1 MLHAISEHVFKS
13 PDLSAILDGIL
24 DKALALGYFDIGV
37 IRLSE
42 PGNTEIRVVALR
54 GYRHPELLRNQ
65 IIDLANPGPGG
76 IYSRVVRNKEVKV
89 IEDVS
94 SLPGFS
100 VFKEEG
106 VQSAILAPILAGQE
120 LLGTILLG
128 SRIPRKFPP
137 ELIGTLEALSN
148 HMGIAIQKAR
158 LHEETRTSLDRIR
171 ALREIETAITSTL
184 DLQSV
189 LDMLLEKVELF
200 LPVAVASTVR
210 LHNPATGTLE
220 ALASRGRTQEILTLG
235 GRSTAIVETQAPPAA
250 LNTHK
255 APRILNPSQYA
266 GLVLS
271 VPLIAHKKVLGVLSI
286 FSRVEHELSKAEIE
300 FLETLAG
307 QAAIAIDN
315 ARLFEQISKQA
326 RDLESANKVKDEFLA
341 VMSHELR
348 TPLSITMGYVGMMKE
363 GLLGE
368 ITPEQEDALQK
379 VLNQSDVQLRMV
391 NDIMETT
398 YFESR
403 TVAIERQ
410 LVNLS
415 DFFRH
420 LKLDF
425 DAIREKDQAAL
436 GWEYPQDPLPI
447 VTDSRK
453 LRQIVQNLISNAIK
467 FTDQGKVTVSVKTVS
482 RSPNLPLFDS
492 ERNGKNGDD
501 QWLEIKV
508 RDTGRGI
515 PGDKLDAIFDKFYQ
529 LDTSETRLCGG
540 LGLGLY
546 ITKKFTELL
555 GGKITVESEISE
567 GSTFTVTIPYVS

>member
-1 MLHAISEHVFKS
+1 MHSKVRRPVFQKN
-13 PDLSAILDGIL
+13 
-24 DKALALGYFDIGV
+24 GV
-37 IRLSE
+37 
-42 PGNTEIRVVALR
+42 
-54 GYRHPELLRNQ
+54 
-65 IIDLANPGPGG
+65 
-76 IYSRVVRNKEVKV
+76 
-89 IEDVS
+89 
-94 SLPGFS
+94 F
-100 VFKEEG
+100 
-106 VQSAILAPILAGQE
+106 
-120 LLGTILLG
+120 
-128 SRIPRKFPP
+128 
-137 ELIGTLEALSN
+137 
-148 HMGIAIQKAR
+148 
-158 LHEETRTSLDRIR
+158 
-171 ALREIETAITSTL
+171 
-184 DLQSV
+184 
-189 LDMLLEKVELF
+189 
-200 LPVAVASTVR
+200 
-210 LHNPATGTLE
+210 
-220 ALASRGRTQEILTLG
+220 GRTL
-235 GRSTAIVETQAPPAA
+235 AI
-250 LNTHK
+250 H
-255 APRILNPSQYA
+255 
-266 GLVLS
+266 
-271 VPLIAHKKVLGVLSI
+271 
-286 FSRVEHELSKAEIE
+286 
-300 FLETLAG
+300 
-307 QAAIAIDN
+307 N

-348 TPLSITMGYVGMMKE
+348 TPLSITMGYTGMMKE

-379 VLNQSDVQLRMV
+379 VLNQSAVQLRMV

-425 DAIREKDQAAL
+425 EAIHEKNQAVL

-467 FTDQGKVTVSVKTVS
+467 FTDHGKVTVSVQTVS

-492 ERNGKNGDD
+492 ERNGNNGDD

-515 PGDKLDAIFDKFYQ
+515 PPDKLDAIFDKFYQ
-529 LDTSETRLCGG
+529 LDTSETRLSGG

-567 GSTFTVTIPYVS
+567 GSTFTVTVPYSS